1 MNNHIPKFEE
11 FLNESSKEKIEL
23 ENISDVDHT
32 RIVKFLANK
41 FYDNQYDITKSK
53 NGFVIDLKS
62 VSDREAKEL
71 KDYLKHQEYI
81 KESVNESRAKTS
93 DLLSTV
99 VRGSSTRVE
108 GTKVSKI
115 DAEKLIKIY
124 NLMDMSG
131 RRKFDE
137 MKVSD
142 LLKAYAEELKM

>member
-115 DAEKLIKIY
+115 DAEKLIKIC
-124 NLMDMSG
+124 L
-131 RRKFDE
+131 
-137 MKVSD
+137 
-142 LLKAYAEELKM
+142 ELD